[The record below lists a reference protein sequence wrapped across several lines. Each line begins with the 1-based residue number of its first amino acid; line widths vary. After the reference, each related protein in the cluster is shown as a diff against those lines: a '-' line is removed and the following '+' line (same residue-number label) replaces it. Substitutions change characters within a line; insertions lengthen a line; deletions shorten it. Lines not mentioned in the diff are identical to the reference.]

1 MIADVKQMLE
11 KARTEGYAIGA
22 FNTVNLETTR
32 AIVLAAKE
40 MKSPVILQVT
50 EKTFDYAG
58 GRAIFQLIK
67 NMAEMYAPEIPVGI
81 HLDHGKS
88 FEVVERAMEI
98 GFPSVMYDGSRKD
111 YADNLMTTRKIVELA
126 HLRGIS
132 VQAELGN
139 VPYLGEVNMDS
150 INWDNYMTDPDQAA
164 EFVEKTGIDT
174 LAVAIG
180 NAHGFFKERE
190 VPDYDRL
197 QSIVSKVSVPLVL
210 HGSSDWSEER
220 VKKVIG
226 MGISCF
232 NVDTSIRLAFIGAIK
247 QHLEEHDET
256 DIRRLL
262 SGAKD
267 CVADAVKKKIAMYGS
282 AGKA

>member
-1 MIADVKQMLE
+1 MIVDVKKMLE
-11 KARTEGYAIGA
+11 TARAEGYAIGA

-32 AIVLAAKE
+32 GIILAAKE

-67 NMAEMYAPEIPVGI
+67 NMAELYAPEISVGI

-150 INWDNYMTDPDQAA
+150 INWDNYMTDPDQAVD
-164 EFVEKTGIDT
+164 FIEKTGIDT

-197 QSIVSKVSVPLVL
+197 QAIASKISIPLVL

-262 SGAKD
+262 EGAKL
-267 CVADAVKKKIAMYGS
+267 CVQDTVKKKIEMYGS
-282 AGKA
+282 RGKA

>member
-1 MIADVKQMLE
+1 MLTNVLEMLE
-11 KARTEGYAIGA
+11 KARAGGYAVGA

-32 AIVLAAKE
+32 GIVLAAKE
-40 MKSPVILQVT
+40 MRSPVILQVT
-50 EKTFDYAG
+50 EKTLDYAG

-98 GFPSVMYDGSRKD
+98 GFPSVMYDGSRKE

-150 INWDNYMTDPDQAA
+150 INWDNYMTDPDQAV
-164 EFVEKTGIDT
+164 EFVRETGIDT

-197 QSIVSKVSVPLVL
+197 ETIVSKVSVPIVL
-210 HGSSDWSEER
+210 HGSSDWSEDR
-220 VKKVIG
+220 VRRVIG
-226 MGISCF
+226 MGVSCF

-262 SGAKD
+262 EGSKEG
-267 CVADAVKKKIAMYGS
+267 VSNAVKMKIRMYGGE
-282 AGKA
+282 GKA

>member
-1 MIADVKQMLE
+1 MTNVLEILE
-11 KARTEGYAIGA
+11 KARTGGYAVGA

-32 AIVLAAKE
+32 GIVLAAKE
-40 MKSPVILQVT
+40 MRSPVILQVT
-50 EKTFDYAG
+50 EKTLDYAG

-98 GFPSVMYDGSRKD
+98 GFPSVMYDGSRKE

-150 INWDNYMTDPDQAA
+150 INWDNYMTDPDQAVD
-164 EFVEKTGIDT
+164 FVRETGIDT

-197 QSIVSKVSVPLVL
+197 ETIVSKVSVPIVL
-210 HGSSDWSEER
+210 HGSSDWSEDR
-220 VKKVIG
+220 VRRVIG
-226 MGISCF
+226 MGVSCF
-232 NVDTSIRLAFIGAIK
+232 NVDTSIRLAFISAIK

-262 SGAKD
+262 EGSKVGVSD
-267 CVADAVKKKIAMYGS
+267 VVKMKIRMYGGE
-282 AGKA
+282 GKA